1 MSAGAGSMA
10 RPPLSP
16 AALGIAVA
24 GTYVVFAL
32 LALTRYPEPFSPTT
46 NWLSDLGNTTANPGG
61 AGFYNAGMIITGALL
76 ILFFVSLGALR
87 LAQVRA
93 QVLILLVARLIGVIG
108 ALSMVMTAVFPINRG
123 SAHSFWSAV
132 LYISLGTAF
141 GLTVAAL
148 RYHRDVHKWLLVYGG
163 VTTLTDLVV
172 SVFFNTIALL
182 EWPTVALFLSYCA
195 LLGFETARLSGMPA
209 RR

>member
-1 MSAGAGSMA
+1 MPDA
-10 RPPLSP
+10 P
-16 AALGIAVA
+16 
-24 GTYVVFAL
+24 AL
-32 LALTRYPEPFSPTT
+32 LGVLVAIVYLVFGALALSWYPGPFSPAT
-46 NWLSDLGNTTANPGG
+46 NWLSDLGNTTVNPSG

-76 ILFFVSLGALR
+76 TLFFVSLAALR

-93 QVLILLVARLIGVIG
+93 QAIILSVARLIGVIG

-123 SAHSFWSAV
+123 SEHSFWSAV

-148 RYHRDVHKWLLVYGG
+148 RYHRGVHKWLLVYGG

-172 SVFFNTIALL
+172 SVFFNTIAVL
-182 EWPTVALFLSYCA
+182 EWPTVALFLSTCV
-195 LLGFETARLSGMPA
+195 LLGVETARLSAMPA